1 MALTIG
7 KGRFTL
13 AESQTA
19 KENAIYIVP
28 DYSPL
33 NGPYNSLQM
42 RSSYQDQIKKISVN
56 STITGSTKRHSTAN
70 NNSMSKT
77 AFGRYPVDSIE
88 VSRLSLAS
96 ESDTQYKSRNNMKMM
111 SASVPEVR
119 QSMNIK
125 PQATTMSKFQIP
137 PILSSKER

>member
-33 NGPYNSLQM
+33 NGPYSSLQM
-42 RSSYQDQIKKISVN
+42 RSSFQGLMKKNSTN

-70 NNSMSKT
+70 HNHNSMGKT

-96 ESDTQYKSRNNMKMM
+96 ESDTMYKGRNSMKTM
-111 SASVPEVR
+111 SASVPDVS
-119 QSMNIK
+119 QSMIK
-125 PQATTMSKFQIP
+125 PQATTMSKF
-137 PILSSKER
+137 